1 MDRFKSWLAFKQI
14 PWPTLKTGRLALSD
28 DCFREMS
35 KAYPAEVAPI
45 RELRHSLS
53 QLRLESLAV
62 GDDGRNRCL
71 LGHQYTDIG
80 QERYEQQ
87 YKQRFLK
94 RLARKAHD
102 LGFQLVPSP
111 EKQVP

>member
-1 MDRFKSWLAFKQI
+1 M
-14 PWPTLKTGRLALSD
+14 LK
-28 DCFREMS
+28 F
-35 KAYPAEVAPI
+35 
-45 RELRHSLS
+45 
-53 QLRLESLAV
+53 
-62 GDDGRNRCL
+62 
-71 LGHQYTDIG
+71 GHEYTDIG

-102 LGFQLVPSP
+102 FGFQLVPCP